1 MQNTLGPP
9 ESFHLCF
16 HLFLQPNKEECW
28 LVFLWELDP
37 CHESCSPCC
46 CGSLVGVPGPHPA
59 LQSRC
64 AQRAVWP
71 RPRLYQPQQG
81 FEPKFFTPAAAKKAQ
96 FYLQCCF
103 LTEHVYVP
111 LMLYPWIMLVVALH
125 YVSSSC
131 RTATI
136 SNSVQDKNCSPKVFT
151 NKILNYVV
159 L

>member
-64 AQRAVWP
+64 AQ
-71 RPRLYQPQQG
+71 
-81 FEPKFFTPAAAKKAQ
+81 
-96 FYLQCCF
+96 
-103 LTEHVYVP
+103 
-111 LMLYPWIMLVVALH
+111 
-125 YVSSSC
+125 SSC
-131 RTATI
+131 LAMAKALSTTAGIWTQIFHTSCCQKGTILSPVLLFNRTCLCS
-136 SNSVQDKNCSPKVFT
+136 SNALS
-151 NKILNYVV
+151 LNYASCSTA
-159 L
+159 LRFIIL